1 MNLEQR
7 LIEDLKRRPR
17 NLSDLA
23 AKYKCKVSDLNAI
36 VKDLKIRGM
45 FLIKRDGNWSI
56 DKNHPPRDY
65 GNKFKYV
72 SRPDN
77 SFKFGFI
84 GDTHLGSKYERLDV
98 LNDLYDI
105 FELEEVD
112 RVFHAGNWIDGECRL
127 NQHDLNVHGMDGQCR
142 YLARIYPKKEFITYA
157 VTGDDHEG
165 WWAHSQ
171 GIDIGFHMEN
181 VMKAENRLDWINVGY
196 MESFIPLKNVNSGKV
211 SQLLL
216 IHPGGGSA
224 YATSYRPQKIVESLQ
239 GGEKPGVLLIGHYHK
254 LSYNLIRGVNTIQVG
269 CTEDQTPF
277 MRKKGIDAHVGGG
290 ICTLK
295 QDPASGSIYS
305 CTVQFLQYF
314 NKGYYNNRWGYSGLE
329 VNLPERKINVS

>member
-7 LIEDLKRRPR
+7 LIEDLRKGPKSLAE
-17 NLSDLA
+17 LSK
-23 AKYKCKVSDLNAI
+23 KYKCKIAPI
-36 VKDLKIRGM
+36 IKELKLKGM
-45 FLIKRDGNWSI
+45 FVTKNAEGKWFI
-56 DKNHPPRDY
+56 DKTHPPKDF
-65 GNKFKYV
+65 GHKYKYI
-72 SRPDN
+72 SSPEN
-77 SFKFGFI
+77 TFKFGFM

-127 NQHDLNVHGMDGQCR
+127 NQHDLHVHGIDGQCD
-142 YLARIYPKKEFITYA
+142 YLAKVYPKKDFITYA

-165 WWAHSQ
+165 WWAARL
-171 GIDIGFHMEN
+171 GIDIGFHMETI
-181 VMKAENRLDWINVGY
+181 MKEAGRMDWINTGY
-196 MESFIPLKNVNSGKV
+196 MESFIPLKNFNSGKQ

-216 IHPGGGSA
+216 MHPGGGSA

-254 LSYNLIRGVNTIQVG
+254 LSFNLIRGVATIQSG
-269 CTEDQTPF
+269 CCQDQSVF

-295 QDPASGSIYS
+295 QDPATGSIYS
-305 CTVQFLQYF
+305 CKVEFLQYF
-314 NKGYYNNRWGYSGLE
+314 NKGYYNNRWGYRGL
-329 VNLPERKINVS
+329 VNLPERKI